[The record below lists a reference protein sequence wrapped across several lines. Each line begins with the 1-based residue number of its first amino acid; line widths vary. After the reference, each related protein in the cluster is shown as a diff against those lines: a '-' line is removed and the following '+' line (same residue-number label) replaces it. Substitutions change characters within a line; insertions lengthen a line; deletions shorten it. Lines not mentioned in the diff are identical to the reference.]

1 MLPNQGLNDSYT
13 FAEKAASAKDLPWAP
28 CAAPNNMF
36 KYVQHYRI
44 STDISRDFNDVRVH
58 IGPCYNI

>member
-1 MLPNQGLNDSYT
+1 MKTPNQGLNDSYT

-36 KYVQHYRI
+36 EYVQHYANLYRYIEI
-44 STDISRDFNDVRVH
+44 STMYDRTST
-58 IGPCYNI
+58 